1 MVRRLVLETG
11 RGVVQLGFPAG
22 EGVSTGSWDGTV
34 RATEAT
40 AFIPS
45 GLSLW
50 ELSVDKSPGVK
61 ADSDYGKRLA
71 TPDGAPTSDCV
82 YVAVALRRWAKRAE
96 WARQRTAERRWKE
109 VLALGVD
116 DVETWL
122 ESAPVTH
129 AWISDLLG
137 LGPHGLRAAE
147 AWWQVWASATTPALS
162 PDVVLAGRAALVT
175 ALRERLRAQPQI
187 TTIRGGSLQEV
198 LAFVAAT
205 MMQAAQQGDG
215 QPLARTAFVDDLA
228 TWRSL
233 SDHRDRL
240 ILVPLDEAVAE
251 ANAQSSHH
259 VVVPVIGGARA
270 DIELSPIDATDATA
284 ALKAAGLED
293 ERRADSAG
301 RLARRSLVALRRR
314 LADKPELDQPTW
326 ADRPDRVVRS
336 LLLAGAWH
344 EGSDGDR
351 EVLAALTGTAYESLR
366 ERLAVLRA
374 EQDPLVAG
382 VGRAWALV
390 SPYDAW
396 LQLRASLREDDL
408 GRLRTAVREVLLEV
422 DPALELAVEDRWRAS
437 LEGKVR
443 AYSSDLRRGLA
454 ATIALLGVHGED
466 MDPGGTTTG
475 AEWAAALVREVM
487 AAANNEESTKLWAS
501 LSYLL
506 PLLAEAAPDRFLD
519 GVRSGLQGE
528 TPLLAGL
535 FTDREDGGIFSRAP
549 AHTGLLWA
557 LETVAWTAEHFSGAV
572 DALARL
578 AELDPGG
585 SRWANRPFNSLR
597 SIFCPWH
604 PDTSV
609 DIDRRLRVIDG
620 LRQRHPDVAWRLM
633 LALLPELHGV
643 HDPTHEPEF
652 REWVPP
658 RKNVLTVDYWAF
670 VRGLVPRL
678 IEDAGGSAKRWAALI
693 DEATGVPPDDR
704 QALREALT
712 ARAKAGDVESA
723 RDLWE
728 SLRAFV
734 AKHRE
739 FADANWALPVEEL
752 AEVEALE
759 CVIEPD
765 EPSVRLAWLFAEHW
779 PDLGDEDA
787 RRGDHEGRRKTLAR
801 RRREAL
807 AEIEE
812 AEGFEGVRLLAS
824 RSLPWFVG
832 SALADATNG
841 KYDGEVL
848 RLAESD
854 TASEVE
860 LARGYLVSRF
870 TDEGWPFI
878 DGLLAGE
885 PPPSPVQRAT
895 LLIAT
900 GEVPKSWKRAA
911 AEGDDVADAF
921 WRSFSYL
928 GLGRDFPHVAEAVA
942 RLYRVGRHTAGL
954 DMLAMYVDDAGNDP
968 EELAVL
974 AADGLEALLQ
984 QEGSETELKALSQH
998 DLRTLFSHLEA
1009 HEQAVGWERVA
1020 RLEWGYLGALGY
1032 DAHVPTLNRLL
1043 ATDPGFFVQVMTVVF
1058 REKSADAKTETSPE
1072 RQRMATNGYRLLS
1085 VWTTVPGVDEGGKLD
1100 GAALRTWVSEALT
1113 QLEEV
1118 DRRDV
1123 GEDRIGHV
1131 LSYSLPGDD
1140 GIRPAPEV
1148 RDLLEELQSA
1158 VVEEAL
1164 RVGFY
1169 NQRGTTSRDPEEGGA
1184 QERQLAA
1191 RYREEADRVV
1201 DQWPRTA
1208 AILRDLAKSYENDAR
1223 RYDSEAEKR
1232 RRGLD

>member
-1 MVRRLVLETG
+1 LVRRLVLETG
-11 RGVVQLGFPAG
+11 RSVVQLGFPAG

-40 AFIPS
+40 AFIPN

-61 ADSDYGKRLA
+61 ADSDYGKRLT

-82 YVAVALRRWAKRAE
+82 YIAVALRRWAKRAE
-96 WARQRTAERRWKE
+96 WARQRTAEGRWKE
-109 VLALGVD
+109 VRVLGVD

-122 ESAPVTH
+122 EAAPVTH

-162 PDVVLAGRAALVT
+162 PEVVLAGRAELVT
-175 ALRERLRAQPQI
+175 ALRERLGGEPQV
-187 TTIRGGSLQEV
+187 TSIRGGSLQEV

-205 MMQAAQQGDG
+205 TMQAAQQGDG

-233 SDHRDRL
+233 SNHRDRL
-240 ILVPLDEAVAE
+240 ILVPLDAAAAE
-251 ANAQSSHH
+251 ATATNSHH

-270 DIELSPIDATDATA
+270 DIDLSPIDATDATA

-314 LADKPELDQPTW
+314 LANKPELDQPTW

-351 EVLAALTGTAYESLR
+351 EVLSTLTGIDHESLR

-408 GRLRTAVREVLLEV
+408 ARLRTAVREVLLEV

-437 LEGKVR
+437 LDGKVR
-443 AYSSDLRRGLA
+443 AYSSDLRRGL
-454 ATIALLGVHGED
+454 TTTLALLGFHGED
-466 MDPGGTTTG
+466 MDPGDTTTG
-475 AEWAAALVREVM
+475 AEWAAALVREIM
-487 AAANNEESTKLWAS
+487 SAANNEESTKLWAS
-501 LSYLL
+501 LSYSL

-519 GVRSGLQGE
+519 GVRSGLHGE

-535 FTDREDGGIFSRAP
+535 FNDREDGGNFSQAP

-578 AELDPGG
+578 AELDPGN

-620 LRQRHPDVAWRLM
+620 LRQRHPNVAWRLM

-658 RKNVLTVDYWAF
+658 RKPVLTVDYWAF
-670 VRGLVPRL
+670 VRALVPRL
-678 IEDAGGSAKRWAALI
+678 IEDADGSAKRWAALI

-704 QALREALT
+704 RAMREELATRAQAR
-712 ARAKAGDVESA
+712 DVESS
-723 RDLWE
+723 RCLWE
-728 SLRAFV
+728 SLRAFI

-739 FADANWALPVEEL
+739 FADADWALPVEEL
-752 AEVEALE
+752 AELEALE
-759 CVIEPD
+759 RVIAPE
-765 EPSVRLAWLFAEHW
+765 EPSVRLAWLFVEHW
-779 PDLGDEDA
+779 PDLGDEDG
-787 RRGDHEGRRKTLAR
+787 RQEDYEGRRETLAR

-824 RSLPWFVG
+824 RSLSWLVG
-832 SALADATNG
+832 TALADAT
-841 KYDGEVL
+841 DGEYDEELL
-848 RLAESD
+848 RLTESN
-854 TASEVE
+854 TASEAE

-878 DGLLAGE
+878 DDLLARE
-885 PPPSPVQRAT
+885 PPLSAAQRAT

-900 GEVPKSWKRAA
+900 GDVPKSWKRAA
-911 AEGDDVADAF
+911 AEGHDVADAY

-928 GLGRDFPHVAEAVA
+928 GLGKDFPHVAEAIA
-942 RLYRVGRHTAGL
+942 CLFRVGRRAAGL

-968 EELAVL
+968 EELAAL
-974 AADGLEALLQ
+974 AADGLEALLH
-984 QEGSETELKALSQH
+984 EGSETEPTGLSQH

-1032 DAHVPTLNRLL
+1032 GAHVPTLNRLL

-1058 REKSADAKTETSPE
+1058 REKSADAETETSPE

-1085 VWTTVPGVDEGGKLD
+1085 VWTTLPGVGEDGKFD

-1118 DRRDV
+1118 DRRDI

-1131 LSYSLPGDD
+1131 LSYSPAGND

-1169 NQRGTTSRDPEEGGA
+1169 NQRGTTSRDPEEGGE
-1184 QERQLAA
+1184 QERRLAA